1 MNKPNII
8 EPKLEDVFKSFPEY
22 KITEEY
28 KKIEKEFIEKFLNLF
43 SDDMYLSPPSNDFRN
58 GQMYA
63 KIHELEIKIRYQFDK
78 KYNKI

>member
-8 EPKLEDVFKSFPEY
+8 EPKIENVFESFPQY

-28 KKIEKEFIEKFLNLF
+28 KKIEKEFIEKFLKLF
-43 SDDMYLSPPSNDFRN
+43 SDDMYLSPPSNDFKI
-58 GQMYA
+58 GQMHI
-63 KIHELEIKIRYQFDK
+63 KIQELETKIRYQFDK